1 MHDQGPDQ
9 AQASAA
15 RKPAL
20 SLSKGLTPSAKNSK
34 PQQSSVPLSAL
45 CGESV
50 EPWIPESKLS
60 PLPESS
66 INSFVRKILLTTP
79 VFPRFYA
86 DVILALA
93 PNSNDARILRPH
105 YKEFFQR

>member
-1 MHDQGPDQ
+1 MHDQGP
-9 AQASAA
+9 
-15 RKPAL
+15 KPD
-20 SLSKGLTPSAKNSK
+20 AKRLPPDAKSSK
-34 PQQSSVPLSAL
+34 PEQSSVPLSAP

-50 EPWIPESKLS
+50 EPWIPDSKL
-60 PLPESS
+60 PPVPENS
-66 INSFVRKILLTTP
+66 INSLIRKILLTTP

-93 PNSNDARILRPH
+93 PNSNEARILRPH